1 MTTDPQSD
9 DHPSE
14 PDKGRRP
21 MFGPTP
27 EEHAQFIREI
37 ERDKKKLARIA
48 RDMEKIAR
56 DGAI

>member
-1 MTTDPQSD
+1 
-9 DHPSE
+9 
-14 PDKGRRP
+14 